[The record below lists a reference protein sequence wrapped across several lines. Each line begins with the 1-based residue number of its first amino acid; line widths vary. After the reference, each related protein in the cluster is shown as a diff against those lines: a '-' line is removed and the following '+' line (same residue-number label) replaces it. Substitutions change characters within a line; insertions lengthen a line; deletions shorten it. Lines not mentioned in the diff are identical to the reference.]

1 MRDNLG
7 VEELIQY
14 VRTRV
19 RSINRF
25 EVTPY
30 QVLVLSRGQRCLPP
44 RCSPDGM
51 RCPVLSAGDLRG
63 PPSTV
68 DSLEA
73 LLEKRGGKRWAFTVW
88 LQPSGGAATTAEEAR
103 QTIWRDYQAYVVNF
117 GQPVNVHVTGGILYQ
132 RLSSVCA

>member
-7 VEELIQY
+7 VEELIQD

-25 EVTPY
+25 EVTAY

-63 PPSTV
+63 PHRPSIRWKP
-68 DSLEA
+68 SWRNEA
-73 LLEKRGGKRWAFTVW
+73 A
-88 LQPSGGAATTAEEAR
+88 SGGPSRSGSNPPVEQQPRPKRLDR
-103 QTIWRDYQAYVVNF
+103 QSGAITKRTW
-117 GQPVNVHVTGGILYQ
+117 
-132 RLSSVCA
+132 